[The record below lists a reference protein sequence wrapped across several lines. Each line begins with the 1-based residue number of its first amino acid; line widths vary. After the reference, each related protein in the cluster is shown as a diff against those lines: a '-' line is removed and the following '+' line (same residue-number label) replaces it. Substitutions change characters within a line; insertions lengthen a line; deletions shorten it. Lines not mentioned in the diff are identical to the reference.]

1 MAEEARHHHYIPQ
14 AYLKGFAL
22 QRSERQWYT
31 QVTDLS
37 AQRTYTANVRNVCGE
52 RDFMRIE
59 VDGHA
64 PDAIEKEMS
73 NFEAKCIDAIRRVA
87 ESGKFDGEDAN
98 LTLNLMALLAVR
110 SPEMREN
117 HRGFHEQVA
126 KRVMDI
132 ALATKDRWEGQT
144 AQMREDGVPVKDVS
158 YEEVKAFKRKP
169 PGMKHLSE
177 ESIRQILTPQ

>member
-14 AYLKGFAL
+14 AYLKGFAQ

-37 AQRTYTANVRNVCGE
+37 AQRTYKANVRNVCGE

-73 NFEAKCIDAIRRVA
+73 NFEAKCIGAIRRVA
-87 ESGKFDGEDAN
+87 E
-98 LTLNLMALLAVR
+98 
-110 SPEMREN
+110 
-117 HRGFHEQVA
+117 
-126 KRVMDI
+126 
-132 ALATKDRWEGQT
+132 
-144 AQMREDGVPVKDVS
+144 
-158 YEEVKAFKRKP
+158 
-169 PGMKHLSE
+169 
-177 ESIRQILTPQ
+177 